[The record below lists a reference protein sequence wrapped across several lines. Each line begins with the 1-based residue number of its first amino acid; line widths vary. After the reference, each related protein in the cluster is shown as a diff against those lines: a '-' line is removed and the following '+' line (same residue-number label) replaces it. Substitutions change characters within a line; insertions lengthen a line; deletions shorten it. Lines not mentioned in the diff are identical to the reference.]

1 MSLNLVGIGRKLFGM
16 LQLPWNQVPAPE
28 CQKRILGCF
37 MSFVL
42 CFIPMDPRNPLLGM
56 YGKGTIGGLKYLL
69 RRYLDP

>member
-28 CQKRILGCF
+28 CQKEFLVVLCRL
-37 MSFVL
+37 SFV
-42 CFIPMDPRNPLLGM
+42 FHPYGSKDPLLGM